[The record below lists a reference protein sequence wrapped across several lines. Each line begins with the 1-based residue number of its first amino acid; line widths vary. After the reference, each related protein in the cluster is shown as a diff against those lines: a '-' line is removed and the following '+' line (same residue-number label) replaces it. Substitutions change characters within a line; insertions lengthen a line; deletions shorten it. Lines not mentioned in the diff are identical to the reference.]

1 MNINNLI
8 IDFLEYME
16 IERGSAVASVE
27 NYDRYLR
34 RFAGFARAN
43 QVDVPE
49 KIDHELLRKYH
60 LWLHRLPVSPSQ
72 GGPDASKK
80 EVISKVTANYHLIAL
95 RAFLKYLIKRGI
107 TVPSPEEIELAK
119 TDERQ
124 ISFLDDEEL
133 DLLLSKP
140 DLNTIQGVR
149 DRAILNLLF
158 STGLR
163 VSELCNLKKNDVNL
177 EKNEFSVVGKGG
189 KVRVVFLDHEAK
201 ESLERYLNARDD
213 KSEFMFLG
221 YGHVNQA
228 QNSKLKMQ
236 NITPRSVQRMI
247 HKYARMAGLTKKVTP
262 HVLRHSFATDLLM
275 SGADIRSV
283 QELLGHSSIT
293 TTQIYTHV
301 TDQHLAEVHQAF
313 HGLRRHQEES
323 KDSQ

>member
-1 MNINNLI
+1 MTINSLI

-43 QVDVPE
+43 QVDSPE
-49 KIDHELLRKYH
+49 KIDHELLRQYH
-60 LWLHRLPVSPSQ
+60 LWLHRLP
-72 GGPDASKK
+72 DATG
-80 EVISKVTANYHLIAL
+80 EEPIAKVTANYHLIAL
-95 RAFLKYLIKRGI
+95 RAFLKYLIKQGL

-124 ISFLDDEEL
+124 ISFLDDDEL

-140 DLNTIQGVR
+140 DLNTIQGIR

-163 VSELCNLKKNDVNL
+163 VSELCNLKIDDVNL
-177 EKNEFSVVGKGG
+177 EKNEFSIAGKGG
-189 KVRVVFLDHEAK
+189 KVRVVFLDQEAK
-201 ESLERYLNARDD
+201 ESLKRYLLARDD

-221 YGHVNQA
+221 YGHTNKIQSS
-228 QNSKLKMQ
+228 NLKSQ

-247 HKYARMAGLTKKVTP
+247 RKYAKMAGITKKVTP

-313 HGLRRHQEES
+313 HGLRRKEN
-323 KDSQ
+323 K

>member
-1 MNINNLI
+1 MATINSLI
-8 IDFLEYME
+8 TDFLEYME
-16 IERGSAVASVE
+16 IERGSALASVE

-60 LWLHRLPVSPSQ
+60 LWLHRLP
-72 GGPDASKK
+72 DASKK
-80 EVISKVTANYHLIAL
+80 VPISKLTANYHLIAL

-107 TVPSPEEIELAK
+107 AVPSPEEVELAK

-163 VSELCNLKKNDVNL
+163 VSELCNLKKNDINL

-201 ESLERYLNARDD
+201 ESLERYLTTRDD

-228 QNSKLKMQ
+228 QNSKLKTQ

-247 HKYARMAGLTKKVTP
+247 HKYARMAGITKKVTP

-283 QELLGHSSIT
+283 QELLGHASIT